1 MAKLYGLNNAVDFA
15 AKNLINFTSIF
26 ARSAGQ
32 PLDKTAIWYP
42 AYVNT
47 EDSWNVVASDDANAT
62 YKTGFERAAQYAATP
77 AAYVGQELAVI
88 DVVYEE
94 DGETV
99 KSTSVKFYGIQDDAG
114 TLKEL
119 GAIPVGDESTIVVAA
134 DGTISLKGIEALE
147 FERDILGEDDQPTGE
162 KEVVKYQPLLTK
174 DGLTWV
180 EPSKTTVEGLAT
192 LIAELESTT
201 DSLTT
206 SVAENTAAIS
216 AEATAREA
224 ADKALSDAIG
234 AASKP
239 ESAEGAG
246 DAVEAT
252 GLYKAIEEAE
262 ARAKAYADAND
273 ADTAYDDTEL
283 AGRVKAIEDDYL
295 KSADKYDDTELAG
308 RVTTIETTIGDAT
321 TEGTILKGI
330 ADNKAAIEAENKR
343 AIAAEAQ
350 ALSDAKG
357 YTDTEITGLEIAIEK
372 KTVGEAETDHIVI
385 KNSKGV
391 EVASVNAA
399 QFVKDGML
407 TNAVYSTETK
417 KLTLTWNTDAGI
429 AETEIDLND
438 LVNTYTG
445 SEHVL
450 VSTEG
455 VISLADDVALD
466 SDLTALDT
474 KLSAVIDT
482 KQTAEQVSA
491 AIEAAGHANKT
502 YVDEEL
508 AKKADKADYD
518 QFVEDYTTDKA
529 TFAIKSEVETALG
542 NKVDSTT
549 YANDMATVAKTE
561 TVNGQFT
568 AVGQR
573 IDLVEETVGKAAEGE
588 NEATGLFKEI
598 ADHAAHAE
606 ATYATKTELK
616 ATDDKAV
623 SNDAAIKN
631 LTGRLDGIV
640 AQGGEP
646 NTINTIKVNG
656 VAQTIA
662 EDKSVDIVGTDVV
675 SNVKLENLQDGAS
688 WTTKID
694 KNVNDIT
701 ALGTRVG
708 DAERTVTDHG
718 TAISTLSTKV
728 SALEAEV
735 RMESES
741 RIDAL
746 EGIVSGDGAENTG
759 LVGKVAAH
767 TADITN
773 LKAKDTELETEI
785 DANTAKLAGI
795 SGTVKDYVDSAVG
808 GVDLSQLATK
818 AEVEQ
823 GDTAVVTQLT
833 TQINAKA
840 DAAEFQGK
848 LDLKANAADVYTTTD
863 ADAKFVATADLN
875 DKIDARVNTL
885 IDGANNEDTITNVTN
900 LIEFVND
907 NAGDIAELVTT
918 VDNNAKAIAANTAA
932 IEANTA
938 AHEKNAGDIAALITT
953 VAAQEVKES
962 TEISVTEVEGEGATG
977 VQLGIKEVN
986 VNKLVQTT
994 GDILILDGGSA
1005 TVSSGTTTV

>member
-1 MAKLYGLNNAVDFA
+1 MAKQYGRNEAVDFA
-15 AKNLINFTSIF
+15 AANLVSFGGSFT
-26 ARSAGQ
+26 RLAGQ
-32 PLDKTAIWYP
+32 PIDKSSLWYP
-42 AYVNT
+42 QDGVSGY
-47 EDSWNVVASDDANAT
+47 D
-62 YKTGFERAAQYAATP
+62 RAAAYAASS

-88 DVVYEE
+88 SFIYAE

-99 KSTSVKFYGIQDDAG
+99 TGTKVTFYGIQDAEG

-119 GAIPVGDESTIVVAA
+119 GAVPVGDETTIEV
-134 DGTISLKGIEALE
+134 DTEGKISLKGISDLE

-192 LIAELESTT
+192 LIAELESAT
-201 DSLTT
+201 DSLAT

-239 ESAEGAG
+239 ESAEGAD

-321 TEGTILKGI
+321 IEGTILKGI

-343 AIAAEAQ
+343 AVAAEAQ

-455 VISLADDVALD
+455 VISIGEHVALD
-466 SDLTALDT
+466 SDLESLATTTSEALAAAVEALEGADT
-474 KLSAVIDT
+474 TINGRIDG
-482 KQTAEQVSA
+482 VA
-491 AIEAAGHANKT
+491 AD
-502 YVDEEL
+502 V
-508 AKKADKADYD
+508 AKKADA
-518 QFVEDYTTDKA
+518 EA
-529 TFAIKSEVETALG
+529 METALAG
-542 NKVDSTT
+542 KVDNSTLET
-549 YANDMATVAKTE
+549 TVEDLEGQIAAKLSTADFDNAKGDFALAAD
-561 TVNGQFT
+561 VNSQFT
-568 AVGQR
+568 AIGGRV
-573 IDLVEETVGKAAEGE
+573 DAAD
-588 NEATGLFKEI
+588 EAIEANTEALNTFKTEV
-598 ADHAAHAE
+598 
-606 ATYATKTELK
+606 ATDYATKTELG
-616 ATDDKAV
+616 AVEDKAD
-623 SNDAAIKN
+623 SNTNLITN

-656 VAQTIA
+656 VAQAIT
-662 EDKSVDIVGTDVV
+662 EKTVDIAVPVIAD
-675 SNVKLENLQDGAS
+675 
-688 WTTKID
+688 TKISQL
-694 KNVNDIT
+694 NDGQALLDRTTTAEGKIT
-701 ALGTRVG
+701 ALETGVSNNQ
-708 DAERTVTDHG
+708 
-718 TAISTLSTKV
+718 TAISTLSGQV
-728 SALEAEV
+728 SALNTEV
-735 RMESES
+735 TVNVDARL
-741 RIDAL
+741 DAL
-746 EGIVSGDGAENTG
+746 EGAVNGVEGTSAG
-759 LVGKVAAH
+759 LVGTTATLVSDVAGLKTRDGELAALIQANTDKFANYYTKTEEDAKHKELSDAIANVDLTSRVAVTDFEAYKTAQKELTDTLAVAADVEA
-767 TADITN
+767 TFETVNAEI
-773 LKAKDTELETEI
+773 AK
-785 DANTAKLAGI
+785 
-795 SGTVKDYVDSAVG
+795 
-808 GVDLSQLATK
+808 
-818 AEVEQ
+818 
-823 GDTAVVTQLT
+823 
-833 TQINAKA
+833 KA
-840 DAAEFQGK
+840 DATA
-848 LDLKANAADVYTTTD
+848 LANYYTKD
-863 ADAKFVATADLN
+863 EADAAFMTEAEVKATVDAVIADAV
-875 DKIDARVNTL
+875 DTDTL
-885 IDGANNEDTITNVTN
+885 EGLANLVEYVH
-900 LIEFVND
+900 E
-907 NAGDIAELVTT
+907 NAGELAALVQT
-918 VDNNAKAIAANTAA
+918 VETNTAA
-932 IEANTA
+932 IETNASAIAANKA
-938 AHEKNAGDIAALITT
+938 AHEQNAADIEALATT
-953 VAAQEVKES
+953 VAAQKVIDS
-962 TEISVTEVEGEGATG
+962 TEITTSAVEGG
-977 VQLGIKEVN
+977 VQLSIAEVN
-986 VNKLVQTT
+986 ISKLVQTT
-994 GDILILDGGSA
+994 GDVLILNGGSA
-1005 TVSSGTTTV
+1005 TA